1 MILRQYYRARLRE
14 KRTWILLGILAL
26 YLLYLFVIQG
36 HSFVWDL
43 SEEGQVLLFHN
54 DYMGKKAITF
64 LVVPLYLV
72 YCLYSLTFFL
82 KTPVHYRFRSHLS
95 FCRWW
100 YTALGLDALLYTLVL
115 YVFLALRFLIAGK
128 FDLFLWRGAE
138 LALSGI
144 LEFFALFMMAAL
156 FCLLAFCFRHT
167 VLAFVIVYGILVF
180 DYVQS
185 ILFTSQAQVYI
196 FLENLIA
203 YPYFYPAI
211 VPRTLS
217 MLGCLAALF
226 VFLYL
231 AADRL
236 DTLKG

>member
-1 MILRQYYRARLRE
+1 
-14 KRTWILLGILAL
+14 
-26 YLLYLFVIQG
+26 
-36 HSFVWDL
+36 
-43 SEEGQVLLFHN
+43 
-54 DYMGKKAITF
+54 
-64 LVVPLYLV
+64 
-72 YCLYSLTFFL
+72 
-82 KTPVHYRFRSHLS
+82 
-95 FCRWW
+95 
-100 YTALGLDALLYTLVL
+100 
-115 YVFLALRFLIAGK
+115 
-128 FDLFLWRGAE
+128 
-138 LALSGI
+138 
-144 LEFFALFMMAAL
+144 MAAL

-185 ILFTSQAQVYI
+185 TLFTSQAQVYI

-236 DTLKG
+236 DTLKGVNAMRLRKLFHQYGLCLLAVVPFLIPIVRSFASDAETSTMGAYLAACFMGVLGGGVSPGNGSVPAVYAVCAVPDFAVSLFRDVSRGLRDELRLRRHAQPQHPAMVFREDRGRCFCRFFCPFS